1 MTQSRFTDAEKLIRA
16 DLIDVEPYEPIAPLE
31 VLSARSGVPV
41 EELIKLDGNEN
52 PYGPSPRVARAL
64 AEYQYFHIYPDPL
77 HRMIAKRL
85 SEYVGVDKDYIVCGA
100 GSDELIDLT
109 LRVLLEPGDK
119 VVNCPPTFGMYSFST
134 EVCGGKVTNVPRQ
147 DGYEIDVKS
156 IDKAVDKKTKAVFI
170 ASPNNPT
177 GNATPNKVL
186 RELLNVGAMVIID
199 EAYYEFHGQSM
210 AGMVP
215 EFPNLIVLRSF
226 SKWAGLGGLRIGYGI
241 FPLPVAE
248 MIRRIK
254 IPYNVNSAAMVA
266 VRESL
271 ADLDYLQA
279 NVDAIVKERDR
290 MSKLLMEQE
299 VLRPMPSQANFVL
312 CQVKKANALMIK
324 EGLETRGIIVRH
336 FEKPLLSSMLRISVG
351 KPEHTDALVAA
362 LDRWKEQ

>member
-1 MTQSRFTDAEKLIRA
+1 MTQSRFTDAEKLIRP
-16 DLIDVEPYEPIAPLE
+16 DLIGLEAYEPIAPLE
-31 VLSARSGVPV
+31 VLSERCGVPV
-41 EELIKLDGNEN
+41 DELIKLDGNEN

-64 AEYQYFHIYPDPL
+64 AEYPFYHIYPDPL
-77 HRMIAKRL
+77 HRMIMKQL
-85 SEYVGVDKDYIVCGA
+85 SEYVNVDKDYIVCGS

-119 VVNCPPTFGMYSFST
+119 VINCSPTFGMYSFST
-134 EVCGGKVTNVPRQ
+134 EVCGGKVTTVPRQ
-147 DGYEIDVKS
+147 DAYEIDVKG
-156 IDKAVDKKTKAVFI
+156 IDKAVDKRTKAVFV

-177 GNATPNKVL
+177 GNATPSKVL
-186 RELLNVGAMVIID
+186 RELLSIGTMVIID

-215 EFPNLIVLRSF
+215 EYPNLIVLRSF
-226 SKWAGLGGLRIGYGI
+226 SKWAGLGGLRVGYGV
-241 FPLPVAE
+241 FPLPIAE

-254 IPYNVNSAAMVA
+254 IPYNVNAAAMVA

-279 NVDAIVKERDR
+279 NVKAIVEERER
-290 MSKLLMEQE
+290 LSRLLQE
-299 VLRPMPSQANFVL
+299 HGVLRPMPSQANFIL
-312 CQVKKANALMIK
+312 CQVIKGNALMIK
-324 EGLETRGIIVRH
+324 EGLEHRGIIVRH

-351 KPEHTDALVAA
+351 KPEQTDALVAA